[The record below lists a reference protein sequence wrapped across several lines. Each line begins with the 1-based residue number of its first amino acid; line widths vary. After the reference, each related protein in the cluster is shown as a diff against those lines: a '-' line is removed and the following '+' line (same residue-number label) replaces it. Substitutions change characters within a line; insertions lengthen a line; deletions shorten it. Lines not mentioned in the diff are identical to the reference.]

1 MYLKKLELNGF
12 KSFADKT
19 TLEILPGVTSIVGPN
34 GCGKTNIVDAISW
47 VLGEQRIRMLRGY
60 KMEDIIFN
68 GTSGRQPVGMAEVT
82 LTFDNSDG
90 GLPIEYSEVSITRRI
105 YRSGE
110 SGYYIN
116 KKACRLKDINELL
129 LGTGLGNRSYS
140 LVGQGR
146 IDQILQ
152 SRPEE
157 RRKLLEEAAQISR
170 YRQKKEEALR
180 KLERTRSNLLRVDDI
195 LKEVKRQLSIAE
207 RQARKAEKYRQ
218 YRDRLRELETT
229 SGRLELE
236 ANRRRAGNLNLEKE
250 QWTEKCRVLEIE
262 LEEVEKKLTELR
274 QRRRERVDRLGEEKE
289 ELVGIRAEID
299 KSRHRIELNA
309 ERGGELKRE
318 REQLDEEIINITGS
332 LSSGKKEAEQL
343 KETRNELIEV
353 NQSRDDL
360 LRGKEGELQIFRNER
375 AAVER
380 ELSSL
385 QSQSLE
391 SSRREG
397 HIRNELSGLQAG
409 GKELLLR
416 KRKLEVELE
425 GIGEE
430 EVELQVELEEAG
442 PLGIEAEEQLDVLK
456 EKLNEERGLIRDR
469 EEEAVAIRSRK
480 EKLLVAISERESQRQ
495 VLKNWDEERPRT
507 AVDILMAGI
516 REGEF
521 SLPGVIGSLDEHIK
535 VKSGSEKMV
544 RAVLG
549 EKMRALLVRS
559 LADAMNVID
568 CLKDKNAGSIRLI
581 IVDWLKEAGLNNHS
595 AGPDQL
601 VRNGLSGQVSF
612 LSPIE
617 GMESVL
623 LGDAV
628 SVSDLS
634 LYSSEAGSSPIVTAE
649 GIKVS
654 HPGVIFWVGDAGLDS
669 PLNLKEIETEL
680 DSFRVEES
688 AIKSAEEEKNAHI
701 ISGRKTIE
709 ELVRELHRLEMDLTL
724 SRNEQDRR
732 GNALGKLRL
741 SRTAIGNELEAMEEE
756 HRRTTGRL
764 KQLELSL
771 AECPSDD
778 QIKEK
783 ELNSLRERLS
793 ERVHSLRRLE
803 AEVTDLKIALASSR
817 EREDGLTDRLERLL
831 SENNNQGSLLDSR
844 RRRIVEDEE
853 REKGLKEETGR
864 LREEIS
870 GWEGR
875 VNELRIKVSGM
886 EAEIET
892 LSKDCEEKE
901 GIFRDIRPRVQT
913 AQSRMGSQDVIL
925 AELRVKEQTIRQRMR
940 EKYEIELDDMEL
952 PEDAG
957 DPVAMAEEIETLR
970 DKMGRMTDVNLAA
983 LADKENHE
991 SRFTMLTEQK
1001 ADLDAAARDIE
1012 EAISRINVTAREKLQ
1027 ITYDIVRK
1035 HFQDIFQHLFGGGKA
1050 DLILDIE
1057 KDILESGMDIIAQPP
1072 GKKLSH
1078 ISLLSGGERALTT
1091 IALIFALFKVQPS
1104 PFYILDEIDAPLDE
1118 ANIGRFV
1125 TLLKTLS
1132 SEAQFLIITHNKLS
1146 ISEADIL
1153 YGITMEE
1160 SGVSK
1165 VVSVRLAGTA
1175 DRGKPKP
1182 IPATEPTESLE
1193 LAETVRTEE
1202 TVNPSDPAETDG
1214 TDGIVNPSG
1223 PAKQTT

>member
-19 TLEILPGVTSIVGPN
+19 ALEILPGVTSIVGPN

-68 GTSGRQPVGMAEVT
+68 GTSGRQPIGMAEVT

-129 LGTGLGNRSYS
+129 LGTGLGHRSYS

-152 SRPEE
+152 SKPEE

-195 LKEVKRQLSIAE
+195 LKEVKRQLSIAD

-218 YRDRLRELETT
+218 YRDRLRELETA

-236 ANRRRAGNLNLEKE
+236 ANRKRAGNLNLEKE
-250 QWTEKCRVLEIE
+250 QWLEKCRVLETE
-262 LEEVEKKLTELR
+262 LEEVEKNLTELR
-274 QRRRERVDRLGEEKE
+274 QRRRERVDRLADKKGE
-289 ELVGIRAEID
+289 LIGIRAEID

-318 REQLDEEIINITGS
+318 RAQLDEEITNITGS

-343 KETRNELIEV
+343 KETRNGLIEV
-353 NQSRDDL
+353 NQKRDEL
-360 LRGKEGELQIFRNER
+360 LKGKEEELQVFRNER
-375 AAVER
+375 SAVER

-397 HIRNELSGLQAG
+397 HIRNELSGLRAG

-425 GIGEE
+425 GISEE
-430 EVELQVELEEAG
+430 EVELQEELEEAG
-442 PLGIEAEEQLDVLK
+442 PLGSETE
-456 EKLNEERGLIRDR
+456 EKLDSLKKKLDEERGLTRER
-469 EEEAVAIRSRK
+469 EEEAMVIRSRK
-480 EKLLVAISERESQRQ
+480 EKLLVSISERESQKEL
-495 VLKNWDEERPRT
+495 LKNWDEDRPRT
-507 AVDILMAGI
+507 AVDILMTGM

-521 SLPGVIGSLDEHIK
+521 SLPGVIGSLEEYIK
-535 VKSGSEKMV
+535 IKSGSEKLV

-559 LADAMNVID
+559 LPDAMDVID

-581 IVDWLKEAGLNNHS
+581 IVDWLKETSLNNHS
-595 AGPDQL
+595 AGQDL
-601 VRNGLSGQVSF
+601 LGRNGISGQVSF

-617 GMESVL
+617 GMGSAL

-634 LYSSEAGSSPIVTAE
+634 RFSAAAGDRPIVTAE
-649 GIKVS
+649 GIKAS
-654 HPGVIFWVGDAGLDS
+654 PPGVIFWVGDAQLDS
-669 PLNLKEIETEL
+669 QLNLRDIETEL
-680 DSFRVEES
+680 ASLRVEES
-688 AIKSAEEEKNAHI
+688 EIKSIEDENNTHLI
-701 ISGRKTIE
+701 NGRKKIE
-709 ELVRELHRLEMDLTL
+709 ELVRELHRQEMDLTL
-724 SRNEQDRR
+724 SRNEQDRSR
-732 GNALGKLRL
+732 NALGKLRL
-741 SRTAIGNELEAMEEE
+741 SRDAIGNELEAMEEE
-756 HRRTTGRL
+756 NRRTTGRL

-793 ERVHSLRRLE
+793 ERVHSLRQLE
-803 AEVTDLKIALASSR
+803 TEVTDLKIALASSR
-817 EREDGLTDRLERLL
+817 EREDGLTNRLERLL
-831 SENNNQGSLLDSR
+831 SENNNQAILLESR
-844 RRRIVEDEE
+844 RRRIVEDED
-853 REKGLKEETGR
+853 REKA
-864 LREEIS
+864 LREETVRLRDDIA
-870 GWEGR
+870 GWEST
-875 VNELRIKVSGM
+875 VNELRLKVSGM

-892 LSKDCEEKE
+892 LSKECEEKE
-901 GIFRDIRPRVQT
+901 GVFRDIRPRVQE

-925 AELRVKEQTIRQRMR
+925 AELRVKEQTLRQRMR
-940 EKYEIELDDMEL
+940 EKYEIELDDLEVPQDAYD
-952 PEDAG
+952 PE
-957 DPVAMAEEIETLR
+957 AMAEEIEILR

-983 LADKENHE
+983 LADKENYE

-1001 ADLDAAARDIE
+1001 ADLEAAARDIE
-1012 EAISRINVTAREKLQ
+1012 EAINRINVTAREKLQ
-1027 ITYDIVRK
+1027 TTYDIVRK
-1035 HFQDIFQHLFGGGKA
+1035 HFQDLFRHLFGGGKA

-1057 KDILESGMDIIAQPP
+1057 KDILESGLDIIAQPP

-1125 TLLKTLS
+1125 TLLKTLA
-1132 SEAQFLIITHNKLS
+1132 SESQFIIITHNKLS

-1165 VVSVRLAGTA
+1165 VVSVRLAGT
-1175 DRGKPKP
+1175 DPKKPKQLP
-1182 IPATEPTESLE
+1182 VPEPAEI
-1193 LAETVRTEE
+1193 AETSDQSESSDLSDSSDQSE
-1202 TVNPSDPAETDG
+1202 T
-1214 TDGIVNPSG
+1214 
-1223 PAKQTT
+1223 AKKTT

>member
-1 MYLKKLELNGF
+1 MYLSKLELNGF
-12 KSFADKT
+12 KSFANKT
-19 TLEILPGVTSIVGPN
+19 TLDILPGVTSIVGPN

-90 GLPIEYSEVSITRRI
+90 GLPVEYSEVSITRRI

-116 KKACRLKDINELL
+116 KKPCRLKDINELI

-157 RRKLLEEAAQISR
+157 RRQLLEEAAQISR

-218 YRDRLRELETT
+218 CRDRLRELETT

-236 ANRRRAGNLNLEKE
+236 SNRTRAANLHLEKE
-250 QWTEKCRVLEIE
+250 QWQDKCRVLEAE
-262 LEEVEKKLTELR
+262 LEEVEKNLTELR
-274 QRRRERVDRLGEEKE
+274 LRRGERVDRLAERKA

-318 REQLDEEIINITGS
+318 RAQLNEEITNITNS
-332 LSSGKKEAEQL
+332 LSAGNQEAEQL
-343 KETRNELIEV
+343 RESLKGLIEA
-353 NQSRDDL
+353 NQKRDAL
-360 LRGKEGELQIFRNER
+360 LRGKEEELQSLRNER
-375 AAVER
+375 ATVEK

-385 QSQSLE
+385 QSKSLE

-397 HIRNELSGLQAG
+397 HIRNELSGLRAG
-409 GKELLLR
+409 DKELVLR
-416 KRKLEVELE
+416 RRKLEVELE
-425 GIGEE
+425 GIGED
-430 EVELQVELEEAG
+430 EVELQAEFEAAG
-442 PLGIEAEEQLDVLK
+442 PLGREVEAKLNALKDKLK
-456 EKLNEERGLIRDR
+456 EARGLIKAR
-469 EEEAVAIRSRK
+469 EEEMTVLRNRK
-480 EKLLVAISERESQRQ
+480 EKLLVAISERESQIQ

-521 SLPGVIGSLDEHIK
+521 TLPGVIGPLDEYIK
-535 VKSGSEKMV
+535 IRPGCENIV

-549 EKMRALLVRS
+549 EKLRS
-559 LADAMNVID
+559 LVVESLPDALEVIGF
-568 CLKDKNAGSIRLI
+568 LKDKKAGSIRLI
-581 IVDWLKEAGLNNHS
+581 IVDWLKQTDLKKGAAGSDQPGWKDL
-595 AGPDQL
+595 AGK
-601 VRNGLSGQVSF
+601 VSF
-612 LSPIE
+612 LPPIE
-617 GMESVL
+617 GLEYAL
-623 LGDAV
+623 LGEVV

-634 LYSSEAGSSPIVTAE
+634 RYSTAADRGQIVTAE
-649 GIKVS
+649 GIIAS
-654 HPGVIFWVGDAGLDS
+654 HPGIIFWAGDAQLDS
-669 PLNLKEIETEL
+669 PLSLKEVETEL
-680 DSFRVEES
+680 VGLRVEES
-688 AIKSAEEEKNAHI
+688 DIKRVEEETRNNL
-701 ISGRKTIE
+701 ISGRQKIE
-709 ELVRELHRLEMDLTL
+709 ELVRALHRLEMEITL
-724 SRNEQDRR
+724 SRNEQSRR
-732 GNALGKLRL
+732 ENALGKLRL
-741 SRTAIGNELEAMEEE
+741 SCDAIKNELKAMEEE

-771 AECPSDD
+771 SECPSDD
-778 QIKEK
+778 QIKEN
-783 ELNSLRERLS
+783 ELDSLRERLS
-793 ERVHSLRRLE
+793 ERVQALRQLE
-803 AEVTDLKIALASSR
+803 GEVTELKISLASSR
-817 EREDGLTDRLERLL
+817 EREDGLTDRLKRII
-831 SENNNQGSLLDSR
+831 SENDNQGVLLESR
-844 RRRIVEDEE
+844 RRRIVEDED
-853 REKGLKEETGR
+853 REKKLKEETVR
-864 LREEIS
+864 LRDDIGGWDRQVEELQS
-870 GWEGR
+870 
-875 VNELRIKVSGM
+875 KVSGQ
-886 EAEIET
+886 EVEIT
-892 LSKDCEEKE
+892 ALSKECEEKE
-901 GIFRDIRPRVQT
+901 ELFRRIRPRVQE
-913 AQSRMGSQDVIL
+913 AQSKMGSQDVIL
-925 AELRVKEQTIRQRMR
+925 AELRIKEQTVRQRMR
-940 EKYEIELDDMEL
+940 EKYDIELDDMEV
-952 PEDAG
+952 PVDAG
-957 DPVAMAEEIETLR
+957 NPEEMNEEIELLR
-970 DKMGRMTDVNLAA
+970 DKMGHMTDVNLAA
-983 LADKENHE
+983 LADKETYE
-991 SRFTMLTEQK
+991 SRFTTLTEQK
-1001 ADLDAAARDIE
+1001 DDLEAAAKDIE

-1027 ITYDIVRK
+1027 ATYDIVRK
-1035 HFQDIFQHLFGGGKA
+1035 HFQDIFFHLFGGGKA
-1050 DLILDIE
+1050 DLILDVE
-1057 KDILESGMDIIAQPP
+1057 KDILDSGLDIIAQPP

-1125 TLLKTLS
+1125 TLLKTLA
-1132 SEAQFLIITHNKLS
+1132 SEAQFIIITHNKLS

-1165 VVSVRLAGTA
+1165 VVSVRLAAGPAREKTERA
-1175 DRGKPKP
+1175 DPP
-1182 IPATEPTESLE
+1182 EPV
-1193 LAETVRTEE
+1193 ETV
-1202 TVNPSDPAETDG
+1202 
-1214 TDGIVNPSG
+1214 
-1223 PAKQTT
+1223 

>member
-19 TLEILPGVTSIVGPN
+19 ALEILPGVTSIVGPN

-68 GTSGRQPVGMAEVT
+68 GTSGRQPIGMAEVT

-90 GLPIEYSEVSITRRI
+90 GLPIEYSEVSITRRL

-110 SGYYIN
+110 SGYFIN
-116 KKACRLKDINELL
+116 KKPCRLKDINELL

-170 YRQKKEEALR
+170 YRQKKEESLR

-207 RQARKAEKYRQ
+207 RQARKAETYRQ

-236 ANRRRAGNLNLEKE
+236 ANRKRAGNLNLEKE
-250 QWTEKCRVLEIE
+250 QWQDKCRVLETD
-262 LEEVEKKLTELR
+262 LEEIEKKLTELR
-274 QRRRERVDRLGEEKE
+274 LRRRERFDRLAEKKGE
-289 ELVGIRAEID
+289 LIGILAEID

-318 REQLDEEIINITGS
+318 REQLDEEITNITGS
-332 LSSGKKEAEQL
+332 LSSGKKEADQL
-343 KETRNELIEV
+343 KETRNGLIEV
-353 NQSRDDL
+353 NQKRDGL
-360 LRGKEGELQIFRNER
+360 LREKEEELRVLRNER
-375 AAVER
+375 SVVES
-380 ELSSL
+380 ELSSI

-391 SSRREG
+391 ASRREG
-397 HIRNELSGLQAG
+397 HIRNELSGLRAG

-416 KRKLEVELE
+416 QRKLEVELE
-425 GIGEE
+425 GISEE
-430 EVELQVELEEAG
+430 EVEFQAELEEAG
-442 PLGIEAEEQLDVLK
+442 PLGSEAEE
-456 EKLNEERGLIRDR
+456 KLNSFKNKLDEERGLIRKT
-469 EEEAVAIRSRK
+469 EEEVLIIRSRK
-480 EKLLVAISERESQRQ
+480 EKLLVAISERESQKQ

-521 SLPGVIGSLDEHIK
+521 SLPGVIGSLDEYIK
-535 VKSGSEKMV
+535 IKPGSEKLV
-544 RAVLG
+544 RALLG
-549 EKMRALLVRS
+549 EKTRALLVRS
-559 LADAMNVID
+559 LSDAMDVIG

-581 IVDWLKEAGLNNHS
+581 IVDWLKEINLKIHS
-595 AGPDQL
+595 SSPDSIG
-601 VRNGLSGQVSF
+601 RNGLSGLVSF
-612 LSPIE
+612 LPPIGGLE
-617 GMESVL
+617 QAL
-623 LGDAV
+623 LGEAV
-628 SVSDLS
+628 PVSDLS
-634 LYSSEAGSSPIVTAE
+634 RYSADAGSTPMVTSE
-649 GIKVS
+649 GIKAS
-654 HPGVIFWVGDAGLDS
+654 HPGVIFWVGDAQLDS
-669 PLNLKEIETEL
+669 PLNLKDIETEL
-680 DSFRVEES
+680 ESLRVEES
-688 AIKSAEEEKNAHI
+688 DIKSVEAENNSHLI
-701 ISGRKTIE
+701 TGRKKIE
-709 ELVRELHRLEMDLTL
+709 ELVSQLHRMEMDFTL
-724 SRNEQDRR
+724 SRNEQARR
-732 GNALGKLRL
+732 RNALGKLRL
-741 SRTAIGNELEAMEEE
+741 SREAIRNELEVMEEE
-756 HRRTTGRL
+756 NRRTTGRL

-783 ELNSLRERLS
+783 ELISLRERLS
-793 ERVHSLRRLE
+793 ERVHSLRQLE
-803 AEVTDLKIALASSR
+803 TEVTDLKIALASSR
-817 EREDGLTDRLERLL
+817 EREDGLTDRLERIL
-831 SENNNQGSLLDSR
+831 SENNNQVSILESR

-853 REKGLKEETGR
+853 REKE
-864 LREEIS
+864 LREETDRLRDDIA
-870 GWEGR
+870 GWEST
-875 VNELRIKVSGM
+875 VNGLRLKISGM

-901 GIFRDIRPRVQT
+901 KVFRDIRPRVQE

-925 AELRVKEQTIRQRMR
+925 AELRVKAQTLRQRMR
-940 EKYEIELDDMEL
+940 EKYEIELDDMEV
-952 PEDAG
+952 PEDAA
-957 DPVAMAEEIETLR
+957 DPAAMAEEIEILR

-983 LADKENHE
+983 LADKENYE

-1001 ADLDAAARDIE
+1001 ADLEAAARDIE

-1027 ITYDIVRK
+1027 TTYDIVRK
-1035 HFQDIFQHLFGGGKA
+1035 HFQDIFRHLFGGGKA

-1057 KDILESGMDIIAQPP
+1057 KDILESGLDIIAQPP

-1125 TLLKTLS
+1125 TLLKTLA

-1165 VVSVRLAGTA
+1165 VVSVRLAGT
-1175 DRGKPKP
+1175 DPKKPKP
-1182 IPATEPTESLE
+1182 LPAADQS
-1193 LAETVRTEE
+1193 
-1202 TVNPSDPAETDG
+1202 NPSDSSDKSDKSDPF
-1214 TDGIVNPSG
+1214 
-1223 PAKQTT
+1223 KQKT